1 MGKWTKSEVRR
12 LIVEALVP
20 VLESAGFRYRKSAEG
35 FVRKIDGGRQEIGIA
50 LWDFAPLFEF
60 TLTLCVRLDQIQ
72 DLVNRF
78 SGSPPQYHGITL
90 TSITQLEFLGLPAN
104 PQSGMVKYLVTSESE
119 LAAVLPGVVAMV
131 QDRVLPF
138 FAEYTDI
145 PSLNRGLNPAGAEHV
160 TQEVWP
166 PDRSAFDSSN
176 MPYRAMA
183 GLAVAHF
190 AGDPRLIALAAAY
203 RAQVSGMQ
211 DQERQKLESLVA
223 FLLGTNDA
231 EHDTAP
237 ITELK
242 RPVR

>member
-1 MGKWTKSEVRR
+1 MHKWTKSEVRR
-12 LIVEALVP
+12 LIVESLSP
-20 VLESAGFRYRKSAEG
+20 VIAPAGFRYRKSAEG
-35 FVRKIDGGRQEIGIA
+35 FVRKIVGGRQEIGIV
-50 LWDFAPLFEF
+50 LWDFASLFKF
-60 TLTLCVRLDQIQ
+60 TLTLCVRLDQ
-72 DLVNRF
+72 
-78 SGSPPQYHGITL
+78 
-90 TSITQLEFLGLPAN
+90 
-104 PQSGMVKYLVTSESE
+104 
-119 LAAVLPGVVAMV
+119 V

-166 PDRSAFDSSN
+166 PDRGAFDSSN

-190 AGDPRLIALAAAY
+190 AGDPRLIALGAAY

-211 DQERQKLESLVA
+211 DQERQKLESLAA

-237 ITELK
+237 ITELR